1 MSDERPPNAPQTPT
15 DPAVYLAHVDTAFSI
30 DASPAPV
37 VLTLARVD
45 DAGVRGGSRQ
55 FSLFFHGSPVR
66 VVPPGSYVLQHAVL
80 GPLLLFITPVV
91 GSTRERIL
99 YEACFNLR
107 VDPGTPR

>member
-15 DPAVYLAHVDTAFSI
+15 DPAVYLPHVDTPFSI
-30 DASPAPV
+30 AASPAPV

-45 DAGVRGGSRQ
+45 DTGVRGGSRQ
-55 FSLFFHGSPVR
+55 FSLFFHGSPHR
-66 VVPPGSYVLQHAVL
+66 LAPQGTYVLQHAVL

-99 YEACFNLR
+99 YEACFNVR
-107 VDPGTPR
+107 VDPDPPR